1 MKEST
6 VKELMVPLSEYAV
19 VHKDATL
26 YDAVIELEKSQK
38 EFRRSPY
45 QHRAILVLNENNE
58 ILGKVSQMDVL
69 KALEPKYR
77 ELGDNGALPRS
88 GFSLQ
93 FLKSMMNTFDLW
105 QGSLSNICK
114 KAASIKVK
122 DFMYSPRQGE
132 FVRENQKIGEALHQ
146 LVMGRHHSLIV
157 VNDEKKIVGVLRLT
171 DVFEKFYQII
181 KTCGV

>member
-1 MKEST
+1 
-6 VKELMVPLSEYAV
+6 
-19 VHKDATL
+19 
-26 YDAVIELEKSQK
+26 
-38 EFRRSPY
+38 
-45 QHRAILVLNENNE
+45 
-58 ILGKVSQMDVL
+58 MDVL

-77 ELGDNGALPRS
+77 ELGDNCPLPRS

-93 FLKSMMNTFDLW
+93 FLKSMMNAFDLW
-105 QGSLSNICK
+105 RESLIDICK
-114 KAASIKVK
+114 KAAIIKVK
-122 DFMYSPRQGE
+122 DFMYSPRHGE
-132 FVRENQKIGEALHQ
+132 FVEENTSIGEALHQ